1 MGGERHR
8 GHKVKLHP
16 RSRVI
21 SRDDDSLLLL
31 YIISIIGGGR
41 LLWKPFPYFEEGG
54 GEVGGRLAKE
64 PLYPLQS
71 TPQFPGQE
79 WSQGKMTHRQCSP
92 LLYVS
97 MMEAVL
103 VKNLSHLSKKE
114 DPPRRGRGW
123 WPACEGTSH
132 PLQSTPQLRSDHPAD
147 HPSVLYAL
155 CALDDCFFFFKHSLY
170 NWYSITIDYLEPLD
184 YSKSKPS
191 IRQRFFYWS
200 LF

>member
-1 MGGERHR
+1 MCLCDCNRRLQIPSLHPPSRGKAIAISSFAFLLDRDLCILCILYNCTQDKKMFADKNTFFMCYVIAGLTWWEGRGTYR
-8 GHKVKLHP
+8 GHKVKSHP

-31 YIISIIGGGR
+31 YMISIIGGGR

-97 MMEAVL
+97 M
-103 VKNLSHLSKKE
+103 
-114 DPPRRGRGW
+114 
-123 WPACEGTSH
+123 
-132 PLQSTPQLRSDHPAD
+132 
-147 HPSVLYAL
+147 
-155 CALDDCFFFFKHSLY
+155 
-170 NWYSITIDYLEPLD
+170 I
-184 YSKSKPS
+184 
-191 IRQRFFYWS
+191 
-200 LF
+200 

>member
-1 MGGERHR
+1 M
-8 GHKVKLHP
+8 
-16 RSRVI
+16 I
-21 SRDDDSLLLL
+21 SRDENSLLLL
-31 YIISIIGGGR
+31 YMISIIGGGR
-41 LLWKPFPYFEEGG
+41 FLWKPFPYFEEGG

-114 DPPRRGRGW
+114 DPSRRRRRGW
-123 WPACEGTSH
+123 WPACEGTFSS
-132 PLQSTPQLRSDHPAD
+132 LAVDSSVALW
-147 HPSVLYAL
+147 PSGRPPFRAL
-155 CALDDCFFFFKHSLY
+155 CTLRIRRLFFFFKHSLY

-191 IRQRFFYWS
+191 TRQRFFYWS